1 MSELEALRHRPL
13 VFVDDL
19 EHPQL
24 RADDLHHL
32 EKVLRLRRGDPITI
46 ADGAG
51 LWRPARFDP
60 EPTPTGRHQRSTP
73 PAPLLTVAFTPV
85 KGVRPEWVVQ
95 KLTEVGVDRLIP
107 VVTARSIVR
116 WDPVRASR
124 QHEKMVVAARDACLQ
139 SRRLVLPLVS
149 PVMSLSAFLA
159 ENPGA
164 VAADPAGSA
173 MHADHT
179 TLVVGP
185 EGGFSADE
193 LAAVDLVALPGNV
206 LRAETAAVVAA
217 ALVCGLRAGFV
228 DPARK

>member
-1 MSELEALRHRPL
+1 MNELEAFRHRPL

-46 ADGAG
+46 GDGAG

-60 EPTPTGRHQRSTP
+60 EPTPTGRHQQSAPR
-73 PAPLLTVAFTPV
+73 APLLTVAFTPV

-164 VAADPAGSA
+164 VAADPAGST

-185 EGGFSADE
+185 EGGFSLDE
-193 LAAVDLVALPGNV
+193 LAGVDLVALPGNV